1 MVQIFAKK
9 QHEMALELNSGVFS
23 SHART
28 HTHIAT
34 PLNLGHVYLR
44 TYVSTHSHKFC
55 IFYFRI
61 QKLSCE
67 ICENLH
73 HVKISRY
80 TVLAP
85 NVPPF
90 TASPGVL
97 VPISNDVNPLH
108 YFQLFLST
116 RLITYIVE
124 CTNVYATVRLGRMP
138 PSRRSLFR
146 SWKPAT
152 VAEIKAFVGV
162 MLNMGLVQL
171 SQLKDYWL
179 THKH

>member
-1 MVQIFAKK
+1 MLNPLKFYT
-9 QHEMALELNSGVFS
+9 HPGEL
-23 SHART
+23 
-28 HTHIAT
+28 
-34 PLNLGHVYLR
+34 P
-44 TYVSTHSHKFC
+44 
-55 IFYFRI
+55 
-61 QKLSCE
+61 
-67 ICENLH
+67 
-73 HVKISRY
+73 
-80 TVLAP
+80 AP
-85 NVPPF
+85 NVPPL

-97 VPISNDVNPLH
+97 VPIPNDANPLH

-124 CTNVYATVRLGRMP
+124 CTNVDATVRLSQMP

-162 MLNMGLVQL
+162 IPNTGLVQL

-179 THKH
+179 THETLNLQFFHRVLVGIASCNCSGCCM